1 MKKRVMSW
9 KSWAVNQGLT
19 RFDQELPA
27 VDISEIRG
35 DLIIGIIRA
44 LLVALTPLLALYLS
58 KREILSKGF
67 DRILTLIDKETDNRL
82 DEQEKRR
89 IIYNLVLFL
98 LNLQVLTIS
107 RFLGRRIFHH
117 ESKRAS
123 SNKG

>member
-9 KSWAVNQGLT
+9 KSWVVNQGLT
-19 RFDQELPA
+19 RFEQELP
-27 VDISEIRG
+27 VVGISGIRA

-58 KREILSKGF
+58 KREILSTGF
-67 DRILTLIDKETDNRL
+67 DRILTIIDKETESRL
-82 DEQEKRR
+82 DKQEKRR
-89 IIYNLVLFL
+89 IIYNIVLFI

-107 RFLGRRIFHH
+107 RFLGRRIFRI
-117 ESKRAS
+117 ESKSAS